1 MSVYGFG
8 YWVLSGGVMLLPSFE
23 NYMSCMEG
31 RVDSSSTPQSLA
43 VTGTGLGKTSSTTF
57 CHSWKSN

>member
-57 CHSWKSN
+57 